1 MFADKVQYGL
11 ALAALGPWLVDRYQ
25 AIGIVGNLPKDF
37 TPIDTFKSHEV
48 LFKDR
53 VRNCEDVLLDEN
65 LALAL
70 LSCDAGRDKW
80 NTVMGTFLPHEKLP
94 NGRLYLYDYA
104 NTKLKE
110 DKKLKQLT
118 FVNFPNEND
127 FHPLGIELDPE
138 TSTLYA
144 VSHAQAGSC
153 IEIFQLS
160 IKDATLTHVQTFRH
174 PLLHAPN
181 SIRSLGNGQLYV
193 TNDHMFRA
201 RVSPLLAKV
210 ETFSGLPGGTV
221 VYTDVKQPDTTKIVA
236 RVPFAN
242 GIAELNSTTFA
253 VASSSKA
260 GVYLYEVQANH
271 DFKFKT
277 WFRAP
282 AAVDNLSVD
291 SNGKLLLSGHASALA
306 LMKVSKG
313 RGICDPQS
321 DVEAERAACECT
333 APSWAAQW
341 SEKDGL
347 KTLYKG
353 VDFCAST
360 TLVRDVK
367 RGVAMISGLYDSGIM
382 VIKE

>member
-1 MFADKVQYGL
+1 M
-11 ALAALGPWLVDRYQ
+11 AALGPWLVDRYQ
-25 AIGIVGNLPKDF
+25 ALGIVGHLPKDF
-37 TPIDTFKSHEV
+37 TPINTFKSHEIQ
-48 LFKDR
+48 FKNR
-53 VRNCEDVLLDEN
+53 IRNCEDILLDEN
-65 LALAL
+65 LALAV
-70 LSCDAGRDKW
+70 LSCDAGRDQW
-80 NTVMGTFLPHEKLP
+80 NTVMGTFRPHENLA

-104 NTKLKE
+104 KTGSKE
-110 DKKLKQLT
+110 EKKLRQLT

-160 IKDATLTHVQTFRH
+160 IKAATLTHVQTFRH
-174 PLLHAPN
+174 PLIHAPN
-181 SIRSLGNGQLYV
+181 SIRSLGNSKLYV

-221 VYTDVKQPDTTKIVA
+221 VYTDTQRPETTKIVA

-260 GVYLYEVQANH
+260 GVYLYEVQADHNL
-271 DFKFKT
+271 KFKS
-277 WFRAP
+277 WFRTQ

-291 SNGKLLLSGHASALA
+291 SDGTLLLSGHASALA

-313 RGICDPQS
+313 RGTCDPNS
-321 DVEAERAACECT
+321 DIQKEREACQCT

-341 SEKDGL
+341 TEKDGL

-353 VDFCAST
+353 KDFCSST
-360 TLVRDVK
+360 TMVRDVK
-367 RGVAMISGLYDSGIM
+367 RGVAMISGLYENGIM